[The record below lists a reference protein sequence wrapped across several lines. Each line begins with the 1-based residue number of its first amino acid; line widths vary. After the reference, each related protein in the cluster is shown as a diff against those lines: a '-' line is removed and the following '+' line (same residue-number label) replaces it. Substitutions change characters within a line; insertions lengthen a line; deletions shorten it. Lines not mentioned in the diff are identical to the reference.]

1 MCSMIKNLNN
11 HVYNLDIYLI
21 IYQSGRVAKWCF
33 AHFNC
38 HKSQV
43 QLPNK
48 QMDSKPG
55 INIQASLNK
64 KLQMT
69 RWGDAVGLQGRILG
83 LWHVKPIVILKTNN

>member
-21 IYQSGRVAKWCF
+21 IYKSGRVAKWFF

-55 INIQASLNK
+55 INIY
-64 KLQMT
+64 
-69 RWGDAVGLQGRILG
+69 RC
-83 LWHVKPIVILKTNN
+83 P